1 MHMGCGKSLRS
12 AEGRQKLSGMDR
24 LVGPHRYGAGGT
36 RRKVTSRGIK

>member
-1 MHMGCGKSLRS
+1 MHKGCGKSLLS
-12 AEGRQKLSGMDR
+12 AEGGGELSGMDE